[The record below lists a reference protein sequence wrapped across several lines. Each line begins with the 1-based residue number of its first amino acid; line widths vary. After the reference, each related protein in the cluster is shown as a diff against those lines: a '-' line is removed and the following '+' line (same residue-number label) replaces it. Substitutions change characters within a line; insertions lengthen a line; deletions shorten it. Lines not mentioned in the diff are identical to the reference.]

1 VQATSSGKAALDQEV
16 RALRS
21 LLDRLEERGATG
33 DGGRRRADGGSALPT
48 TS

>member
-1 VQATSSGKAALDQEV
+1 MAALDQEV

-21 LLDRLEERGATG
+21 LLDRLEERGGAG
-33 DGGRRRADGGSALPT
+33 DGFRRRADGGSALPA